1 MKKQSGFSSFLVKYL
16 RRGYEYYCERFQLYT
31 GSGHFGAAVM
41 KWSTDSV
48 KENKITDMILSL
60 QNTEKQLRVV
70 HLPPDCLLLLLD
82 GFGKSQEVRSISR

>member
-1 MKKQSGFSSFLVKYL
+1 MNITVSVFNFI
-16 RRGYEYYCERFQLYT
+16 REAA
-31 GSGHFGAAVM
+31 HFGAAVM

-60 QNTEKQLRVV
+60 KNTEKQLRVV

-82 GFGKSQEVRSISR
+82 GLENLRR